1 MNGGKKIRKI
11 LVDVLGPIACR
22 IKRPAPPKNLPALIM
37 TLLVRNEADIVRANI
52 DFHFRMGVDHIFVTD
67 NGSVDGTREI
77 LKEYESTGRLTVI
90 DEPGRNFNQAVW
102 VNRMADM
109 AFARFGKCL
118 IFHCDADEFWH
129 CASGNLKH
137 ELSSYPWVDCL
148 KVTLLNVLLL
158 HRNFEERFPD
168 DAVAVVHKPFAGLG
182 IANDRGMRSFYLIE
196 YPKKVMFRAG
206 GHMPHVEVGNDRLI
220 DRKTYVTRPS
230 GQILIYHFPL
240 RGFGNFERKVMEGGS
255 AIVSN
260 PDLSPKIGWQWRK
273 WYREYLDGHLRET
286 YRDLVLDE
294 KEADMLEKQGVLK
307 INPEIRNLC
316 FPSPLQQHEHSRP
329 PQRNLVRP
337 GQ

>member
-1 MNGGKKIRKI
+1 
-11 LVDVLGPIACR
+11 
-22 IKRPAPPKNLPALIM
+22 
-37 TLLVRNEADIVRANI
+37 LVRNEADIIRANI
-52 DFHFRMGVDHIFVTD
+52 DFHLRMGVDHIFVTD

-77 LKEYESTGRLTVI
+77 LKDYGSTGRLTVI
-90 DEPGRNFNQAVW
+90 DEPGRNFSQAVW

-109 AFARFGKCL
+109 AYERFGKCL

-137 ELSSYPWVDCL
+137 ELSSFPWVDCL
-148 KVTLLNVLLL
+148 QVTLLNVLPL

-168 DAVAVVHKPFAGLG
+168 DAVVVVHKPFAARG
-182 IANDRGMRSFYLIE
+182 IENDRVMRSFYLIE

-206 GHMPHVEVGNDRLI
+206 GHMPHVGDGNHRLI
-220 DRKTYVTRPS
+220 DRKAYVTRPS
-230 GQILIYHFPL
+230 EQILIYHFPL

-273 WYREYLDGHLRET
+273 WYQEYLDGHLRAT

-294 KEADMLEKQGVLK
+294 KEAGMLEKQGVLE
-307 INPEIRNLC
+307 INPVIRSIF
-316 FPSPLQQHEHSRP
+316 FPSSSQHNENSTPPERNPIRP
-329 PQRNLVRP
+329 V
-337 GQ
+337 